1 MYEEENRV
9 RLRENIVNVAEY
21 MKMRKKQ
28 IRMGNDL
35 IYVKLGYA
43 KIVFQKEEA
52 LTQLA
57 SAKQTLIE
65 LKAELEKKNLADH
78 TSVV

>member
-9 RLRENIVNVAEY
+9 RLIENVVNAAEY

-28 IRMGNDL
+28 IRTGNDL
-35 IYVKLGYA
+35 RHVKLCYDDM
-43 KIVFQKEEA
+43 VFQKKEA
-52 LTQLA
+52 LSQLA
-57 SAKQTLIE
+57 SAKLTLIE

-78 TSVV
+78 TSVA